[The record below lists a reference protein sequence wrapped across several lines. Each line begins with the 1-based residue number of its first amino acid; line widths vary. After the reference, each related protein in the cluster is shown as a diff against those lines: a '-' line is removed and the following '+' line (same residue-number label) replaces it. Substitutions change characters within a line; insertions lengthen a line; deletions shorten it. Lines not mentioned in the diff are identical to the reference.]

1 MPAEKINKM
10 MKHKLLIVG
19 ILSLFL
25 SFICLFVF
33 NNFSIFAL
41 FLILFIILLIYNFI
55 KVARK
60 LYDAVG
66 TRLMLFVTIFVI
78 FLFFLLLIVLISGS
92 FGILQEE
99 SISKL
104 IFSSTWKPFSG
115 EFGLFAVIID
125 TLIVTAISM
134 LIAIPISVLSAIYIA
149 EYAPK
154 KFRNIVRPFIDVLA
168 GVPSVVFGLCALLVF
183 VPVVRDTVA
192 PFFGYNIGSGFGLFT
207 ASLILAIMVFPIII
221 SLCVES
227 FSSVPTALKEAS
239 LSLGATKWE
248 TIKKVIFRASGPGVL
263 AAIFLG
269 FGRAFGET
277 IAVSMVIGNQEII
290 PSSIFGT
297 GQTLASLIASNY
309 TEVSSIPILASALI
323 FVALILFVVVLFF
336 NLLGYFVLHRTS
348 RRWKY

>member
-1 MPAEKINKM
+1 MPISNQSGAL
-10 MKHKLLIVG
+10 KHTLLIVG
-19 ILSLFL
+19 IISLFL
-25 SFICLFVF
+25 SFIFLFIL
-33 NNFSIFAL
+33 NNFFLFAL
-41 FLILFIILLIYNFI
+41 FLIIFIILLAYNFI
-55 KVARK
+55 KITRK
-60 LYDAVG
+60 LYDALG
-66 TRLMLFVTIFVI
+66 TRLMLFVTASMI
-78 FLFFLLLIVLISGS
+78 FLFFLLLIILINGS
-92 FGILQEE
+92 IDILRDQSLSE
-99 SISKL
+99 L
-104 IFSSTWKPFSG
+104 ILSSTWKPFSG

-154 KFRNIVRPFIDVLA
+154 KFKNIIRPFIDVLA

-183 VPVVRDTVA
+183 VPLVRDDLA
-192 PFFGYNIGSGFGLFT
+192 PFFGNTISSGFGIFT

-227 FSSVPTALKEAS
+227 FNAVPIALKEAS

-248 TIKKVIFRASGPGVL
+248 TVKKVIFRASGPGIL

-277 IAVSMVIGNQEII
+277 IAVAMVIGNQELI
-290 PSSIFGT
+290 PKSLFGP

-323 FVALILFVVVLFF
+323 FVALILFVVVLIF
-336 NLLGYFVLHRTS
+336 NLLGYLVLKRAGK
-348 RRWKY
+348 RWKY